1 MAIVAPVVNE
11 TAASA
16 GRPRRSRN
24 QVPAVSSR
32 ATTPGVGERIPAF
45 WSHALTSQSAA
56 SAAGSVPPMTHPKN
70 RPDWIAIS
78 PGSVARAICSTTAV
92 GAVGPSGSGPP
103 TAASTVSTDSAGGT
117 GRASS
122 DPSQSSARSCARAR
136 GSSYASRPAPT
147 NER

>member
-1 MAIVAPVVNE
+1 M
-11 TAASA
+11 
-16 GRPRRSRN
+16 
-24 QVPAVSSR
+24 
-32 ATTPGVGERIPAF
+32 F

-70 RPDWIAIS
+70 RPDGIAIS
-78 PGSVARAICSTTAV
+78 PGSVARASWSTTAV

-103 TAASTVSTDSAGGT
+103 TAASTDSTDSAGGT

>member
-1 MAIVAPVVNE
+1 M
-11 TAASA
+11 
-16 GRPRRSRN
+16 
-24 QVPAVSSR
+24 
-32 ATTPGVGERIPAF
+32 PAF

-92 GAVGPSGSGPP
+92 GAVGPCGSGPP
-103 TAASTVSTDSAGGT
+103 TSASTVSTDSAGGT
-117 GRASS
+117 DLSSS

>member
-1 MAIVAPVVNE
+1 M
-11 TAASA
+11 
-16 GRPRRSRN
+16 
-24 QVPAVSSR
+24 PAVSSS

-78 PGSVARAICSTTAV
+78 PGSAPRAICSTTAV

-103 TAASTVSTDSAGGT
+103 TSASTASTDSAGGT
-117 GRASS
+117 ARVSS
-122 DPSQSSARSCARAR
+122 EPSQSRASSCARAR

-147 NER
+147 IER